1 MALRTG
7 NEKSADV
14 VVLQCQK
21 LQLGMAAKS
30 HCFQLSVSFH
40 CTLHCYI
47 AECCNFLSE
56 FIFAFVF
63 VDLVVENPFLT
74 AVPFLMAVL
83 LVVHFYCKEIVKDLK
98 VSELHICL

>member
-1 MALRTG
+1 MWWFFSVRKCSWVWL
-7 NEKSADV
+7 
-14 VVLQCQK
+14 
-21 LQLGMAAKS
+21 
-30 HCFQLSVSFH
+30 LSLTVFSSLVSFH

-47 AECCNFLSE
+47 VECCDFLSE
-56 FIFAFVF
+56 FIFALVF
-63 VDLVVENPFLT
+63 VDLEVDNPSLT

>member
-1 MALRTG
+1 
-7 NEKSADV
+7 
-14 VVLQCQK
+14 
-21 LQLGMAAKS
+21 MAAKS

-47 AECCNFLSE
+47 AECCDFLSE
-56 FIFAFVF
+56 FIFALVS
-63 VDLVVENPFLT
+63 VDLVVDNPFLT

-83 LVVHFYCKEIVKDLK
+83 LVVYFYCKEIVKDFK